1 MYKKCENHP
10 RFIIS
15 ALHKGKGEFI
25 IDHYAGLVMYDSSGF
40 LEKNKDETPCEFE
53 E

>member
-10 RFIIS
+10 RFISS

-40 LEKNKDETPCEFE
+40 LEKNKDETPREFE